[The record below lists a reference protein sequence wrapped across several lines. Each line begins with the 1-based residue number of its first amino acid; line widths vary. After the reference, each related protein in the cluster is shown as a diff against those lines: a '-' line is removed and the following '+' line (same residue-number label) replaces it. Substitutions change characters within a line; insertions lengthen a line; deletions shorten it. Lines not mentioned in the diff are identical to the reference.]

1 MGAIEAS
8 GESEGDLIDVGD
20 ASMTGTKQELGK
32 KKVKVSVNQTFTLK
46 EPTNSADGN
55 TFVSPFH
62 VGGEDES
69 PTQNSQQEDDFDRF
83 LKDISK

>member
-20 ASMTGTKQELGK
+20 ASMTGTARARQ
-32 KKVKVSVNQTFTLK
+32 KKVRSRVNQTFTLK
-46 EPTNSADGN
+46 EPTVDGN

-69 PTQNSQQEDDFDRF
+69 PTKFSAGG
-83 LKDISK
+83 